1 MKNRKKE
8 FRVSIALT
16 MWQLTFNFWLTIR
29 NTVVKHFYRKSGDK
43 KLFEYLISNVNTKQ
57 VNKTETTMFTTD
69 HIINVLNKT
78 AVHVLQLSG
87 ALDL

>member
-1 MKNRKKE
+1 
-8 FRVSIALT
+8 

-57 VNKTETTMFTTD
+57 VNKTETTMFTID

>member
-1 MKNRKKE
+1 
-8 FRVSIALT
+8 